1 MTIIE
6 NSSSRMRL
14 QESYARLSALLL
26 GLAVVFAIFII
37 AGHHDPK
44 QLINAALFAVAALF
58 FRRVSRIELD
68 KAAHTCR
75 LWRLDMWRRSQRVI
89 PFGDISDVRV
99 DVMRPDTSV
108 QVHTRL
114 SLVTSTETIPLT
126 AGFQADLDWHI
137 KLRELMV
144 DVIFSDRTRPA
155 HLDAEEVLIAG
166 GRPITAAMRS

>member
-1 MTIIE
+1 
-6 NSSSRMRL
+6 
-14 QESYARLSALLL
+14 
-26 GLAVVFAIFII
+26 
-37 AGHHDPK
+37 
-44 QLINAALFAVAALF
+44 
-58 FRRVSRIELD
+58 
-68 KAAHTCR
+68 
-75 LWRLDMWRRSQRVI
+75 MWRRSQRVI

-144 DVIFSDRTRPA
+144 DVIFSGRTRPA